1 MKVVLIIGGAVSG
14 STAAKKL
21 IDAGIRSVVIEQNK
35 MPYGKIED
43 GLPRWHDKQRSGEYD
58 KIDEIISNDLV
69 DYVPLTKLGKD
80 ISFEEVL
87 DIGWSC
93 VYFANG
99 AWKDRPFP
107 IKKIENFGN
116 FHYQNPYVYWFNH
129 YHEKDYKGKQVNVV
143 DNALVIGGGLAS
155 IDVCKITQLE
165 LVKQKVESKIKN
177 FDIVEMEH
185 KGIPKYLS
193 EYNINYKDLGIVST
207 RLIYRRDIDNMP
219 ITTIPDGLEK
229 DMIEKRKI
237 ARRKVLSN
245 MQDKY
250 LFDVLECTQPIDIV
264 VEDDKLVGIKTISN
278 EVLNGKLVPIENSEK
293 IINAD
298 LFISSIG
305 SLPEPIEGVP
315 MNGSTYD
322 IVDQESGKF
331 NDYEK
336 LHGMG
341 NAITGQGNIKASRVS
356 AKTVSDLTIDL
367 IDDIDKNVVEKI
379 DLKVKEWQ
387 SKSCLLY
394 TSPSPR
400 DRQKSRMPSSA

>member
-245 MQDKY
+245 MQEKY

-264 VEDDKLVGIKTISN
+264 VEDDKLVGLKTISN

-387 SKSCLLY
+387 SKSSY
-394 TSPSPR
+394 SG
-400 DRQKSRMPSSA
+400 DYFEWKEKK

>member
-264 VEDDKLVGIKTISN
+264 VEDDKLVGLKTISN

-387 SKSCLLY
+387 SKSSY
-394 TSPSPR
+394 SG
-400 DRQKSRMPSSA
+400 DYFEWKEKK

>member
-250 LFDVLECTQPIDIV
+250 LFDVLESTQPIDIV
-264 VEDDKLVGIKTISN
+264 VEDDKLVGLKTISN

-387 SKSCLLY
+387 SKSSY
-394 TSPSPR
+394 
-400 DRQKSRMPSSA
+400 DGNYFEWKAKK

>member
-264 VEDDKLVGIKTISN
+264 VEDDKLVGLKTISN

-367 IDDIDKNVVEKI
+367 IDDIDENVVEKI

-387 SKSCLLY
+387 SKSSY
-394 TSPSPR
+394 SG
-400 DRQKSRMPSSA
+400 DYFEWKEKK

>member
-21 IDAGIRSVVIEQNK
+21 IDAGIRSVVVEQNR

-58 KIDEIISNDLV
+58 KIDEIISNELV

-80 ISFEEVL
+80 IPFEEVL
-87 DIGWSC
+87 DMGWSC
-93 VYFANG
+93 IYFANG

-107 IKKIENFGN
+107 IHEIENFEN
-116 FHYQNPYVYWFNH
+116 FHYQNPYVFWFNH
-129 YHEKDYKGKQVNVV
+129 YHEENFEGKNVNVV

-165 LVKQKVESKIKN
+165 LVKQKVESKIEN

-193 EYNINYKDLGIVST
+193 EHNINYDDLDIIGT
-207 RLIYRRDIDNMP
+207 KLIYRRNIDNMP
-219 ITTIPDGLEK
+219 ITTIPEGLDN
-229 DMIEKRKI
+229 DMIEKRKM
-237 ARRKVLSN
+237 ARRKVLRN

-250 LFDVLECTQPIDIV
+250 LFDVVDCTQPIDII
-264 VEDDKLVGIKTISN
+264 VEGDKLVGLKTISN
-278 EVLNGKLVPIENSEK
+278 EVVDGKLVPIKNSEK
-293 IINAD
+293 IINANI
-298 LFISSIG
+298 FISSIG
-305 SLPEPIEGVP
+305 SLPEPIKGVP

-322 IVDQESGKF
+322 IIDQESGKF
-331 NDYEK
+331 NDFEK

-367 IDDIDKNVVEKI
+367 INDIDKNIFEKI
-379 DLKVKEWQ
+379 NVKVKEWQ
-387 SKSCLLY
+387 SKSSY
-394 TSPSPR
+394 NG
-400 DRQKSRMPSSA
+400 DYFEWKEKK

>member
-177 FDIVEMEH
+177 
-185 KGIPKYLS
+185 
-193 EYNINYKDLGIVST
+193 
-207 RLIYRRDIDNMP
+207 
-219 ITTIPDGLEK
+219 
-229 DMIEKRKI
+229 
-237 ARRKVLSN
+237 
-245 MQDKY
+245 
-250 LFDVLECTQPIDIV
+250 
-264 VEDDKLVGIKTISN
+264 
-278 EVLNGKLVPIENSEK
+278 
-293 IINAD
+293 
-298 LFISSIG
+298 
-305 SLPEPIEGVP
+305 
-315 MNGSTYD
+315 
-322 IVDQESGKF
+322 
-331 NDYEK
+331 
-336 LHGMG
+336 
-341 NAITGQGNIKASRVS
+341 
-356 AKTVSDLTIDL
+356 
-367 IDDIDKNVVEKI
+367 
-379 DLKVKEWQ
+379 
-387 SKSCLLY
+387 
-394 TSPSPR
+394 
-400 DRQKSRMPSSA
+400 